1 MPELPPYESRHGF
14 EKERNSVLVSG
25 VARSGS
31 TVAWQVINLLNNGK
45 VLKSHGF
52 QDCCPTL
59 FRFENV
65 IITTRHPFDAYF
77 SAKRVWGGDNNS
89 LHVAE
94 SQWNDVGAFLL
105 LKNFQESTGYRSD
118 MNITFLKYEDYWN
131 KDSDRILFLSNT
143 INKKVTDKK
152 INEILLET
160 SLGKNAEISKT
171 GQTTTSKRDDSYSA
185 VLPRVHLSHVGEK
198 RGIPGQGSLLGRDV
212 KEKILK
218 KMEWVFD
225 EFEYDKTI

>member
-89 LHVAE
+89 LHV
-94 SQWNDVGAFLL
+94 
-105 LKNFQESTGYRSD
+105 
-118 MNITFLKYEDYWN
+118 
-131 KDSDRILFLSNT
+131 
-143 INKKVTDKK
+143 DKK